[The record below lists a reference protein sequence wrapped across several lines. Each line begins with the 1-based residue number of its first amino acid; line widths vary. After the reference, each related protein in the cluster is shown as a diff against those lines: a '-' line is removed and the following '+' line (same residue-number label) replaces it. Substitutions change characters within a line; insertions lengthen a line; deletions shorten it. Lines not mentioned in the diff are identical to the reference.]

1 MADTI
6 VRRGIAA
13 IVSRPL
19 SPLWNTLTLDRQ
31 SSTPLQEQ
39 IVAYFR
45 EAVLGGRLAS
55 GSRVPSSR
63 ALAVEQGVARIT
75 VVEAY
80 DRLVAEGYL
89 VARRSSGFY
98 VADGIPLA
106 FHDKAERMVGRGN
119 GRVRTPILKNAP
131 WSELVF
137 DRPHEPLALSLGTPA
152 VDEFPWAVW
161 SRITQKLYR
170 ERRQDLLCYGD
181 PRGALELRTAIA
193 RYLGTARGIACD
205 PEQII
210 VVSGSQQGIDLT
222 SRALVER
229 SERVWIEE
237 PGYAM
242 ARAVFQAAAIKPI
255 LVPVDRDGI
264 NVAAG
269 IALAQRARLA
279 VVSPS
284 HQYPLGVTLS
294 LPRRLALLEWAEAA
308 NAWILEDDY
317 AGEFR
322 YIGAP
327 LPPLYTLDR
336 SNRVIYLGTFS
347 KSLAPALRQGFLV
360 APPELVGRLKGLKL
374 IADRQTP
381 VLDQHVLARF
391 IAEGHLAV
399 HLRRMRIIYAR
410 RRTALLSSLRRE
422 AAALLEVGE
431 TPEVGLHIVARLRVP
446 ADDVAISR
454 YLLQRRI
461 HAAPL
466 SQFYAGATAQF
477 GFALGFAGTCEH
489 QIRPAVRELVKAIEM
504 TAARPPN
511 GARKKRR
518 GALAVATGR

>member
-1 MADTI
+1 M
-6 VRRGIAA
+6 
-13 IVSRPL
+13 
-19 SPLWNTLTLDRQ
+19 
-31 SSTPLQEQ
+31 PLQEQ

-45 EAVLGGRLAS
+45 EAVLDGRLGS

-63 ALAVEQGVARIT
+63 ALALEQGVARIT

-89 VARRSSGFY
+89 VPRRSSGVF
-98 VADGIPLA
+98 VAEGIPLV
-106 FHDKAERMVGRGN
+106 FRGKAERMVRRGS
-119 GRVRTPILKNAP
+119 VRSPVLKNAP
-131 WSELVF
+131 WTDTVF
-137 DRPHEPLALSLGTPA
+137 DRPHTPLALSLGMPA
-152 VDEFPWAVW
+152 VDEFPWPIW

-170 ERRQDLLCYGD
+170 ERRQELLCYGD
-181 PRGALELRTAIA
+181 PRGALELRKAIA

-222 SRALVER
+222 SRVLIDR
-229 SERVWIEE
+229 KERVWIEE

-242 ARAVFQAAAIKPI
+242 ARAVFQAAAIEPI
-255 LVPVDRDGI
+255 FVPVDRNGI
-264 NVAAG
+264 DVAAG

-322 YIGAP
+322 YSGAP

-360 APPELVGRLKGLKL
+360 VPPDLVERFKGVKL

-399 HLRRMRIIYAR
+399 HLRRVRAIYAR
-410 RRTALLSSLRRE
+410 RRTALLAALRRE
-422 AAALLEVGE
+422 AAALLDVGE
-431 TPEVGLHIVARLRVP
+431 TPEVGLHIVARLHAP

-454 YLLQRRI
+454 YLLQRQI

-466 SQFYAGATAQF
+466 SQFYAGTTPQF
-477 GFALGFAGTCEH
+477 GFVLGFAGTCEQ
-489 QIRPAVRELVKAIEM
+489 QIRPAVRELARAVKMFPAASPRRGPRNAAAFADRP
-504 TAARPPN
+504 AARLV
-511 GARKKRR
+511 RR
-518 GALAVATGR
+518 SALRSK